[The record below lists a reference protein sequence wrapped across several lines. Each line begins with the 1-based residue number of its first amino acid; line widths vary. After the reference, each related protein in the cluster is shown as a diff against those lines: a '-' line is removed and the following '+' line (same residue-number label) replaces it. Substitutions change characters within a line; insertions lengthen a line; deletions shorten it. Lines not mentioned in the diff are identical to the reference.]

1 MRGEF
6 YTERDIVDLVR
17 SGARQLEMKPGDRMT
32 DLARDRANKEGLLIV
47 GPYEAPFQAARL
59 ASAVRYSQE
68 RGSPEAPAEE
78 RKMDG
83 RSIQDRV
90 SKAVKARLGD
100 QVDSSLLDRVIQRVL
115 EQVGL
120 K

>member
-47 GPYEAPFQAARL
+47 GAYEPPFQAARL

-68 RGSPEAPAEE
+68 QAAPSLPANEGAKDQGSIEA
-78 RKMDG
+78 
-83 RSIQDRV
+83 RV
-90 SKAVKARLGD
+90 SKAVKARLGG
-100 QVDSSLLDRVIQRVL
+100 QVDTVLLDRVIRRVL